1 MKEQQEKQVLK
12 RPPRRWPRY
21 VLGIVIIAVVAL
33 CIASLARS
41 KYGLENSRYEI
52 TSGKVAA
59 GADKTVADTDA
70 VGDGTDDAA
79 SLRIVEIA
87 DLHNAVFGKNNSR
100 LVDMIKAQE
109 PDLILMV
116 GDMVQEDE
124 EDLTVVTNLIRDL
137 SDTAPIYF
145 SIGNHEEAYIR
156 NFEEQDS
163 VIEAETTDAD
173 TPGDSISESH
183 LLSEIRAA
191 GATVLDKSYEDI
203 TVNGTDIRIGGIY
216 GYCLPATD
224 SLRQEFTNQPDRIA
238 EMDWLL
244 TYQDTEKLKLLLC
257 HMPVCWILNGSLE
270 YYDVDVVFAGHAH
283 GGQVRLPFV
292 GGFYAPDQGWFP
304 GREAGLYLEKTD
316 EATETADS
324 ENTAADSAPAES
336 GADAASPAADEPA
349 TDSVSTLVLTRG
361 LGSEMKVPRFCN
373 TPEVVTLDIYAEN

>member
-1 MKEQQEKQVLK
+1 MKQKQRK
-12 RPPRRWPRY
+12 CRWIFKIILL
-21 VLGIVIIAVVAL
+21 VILVIIAFCMV
-33 CIASLARS
+33 SLARS

-52 TSGKVAA
+52 SSSKAA
-59 GADKTVADTDA
+59 EDV
-70 VGDGTDDAA
+70 
-79 SLRIVEIA
+79 RIVEIA
-87 DLHNAVFGKNNSR
+87 DLHNAVFGESNVR

-124 EDLTVVTNLIRDL
+124 EDLTVVTDLIKEL

-145 SIGNHEEAYIR
+145 SLGNHEEAYIKNYPDR
-156 NFEEQDS
+156 DLL
-163 VIEAETTDAD
+163 AE
-173 TPGDSISESH
+173 IS
-183 LLSEIRAA
+183 AA
-191 GATVLDKSYEDI
+191 GATILDKSYEDI

-292 GGFYAPDQGWFP
+292 GGLYAPDQGWFP
-304 GREAGLYLEKTD
+304 GREEGLY
-316 EATETADS
+316 TE
-324 ENTAADSAPAES
+324 
-336 GADAASPAADEPA
+336 DA
-349 TDSVSTLVLTRG
+349 STLVLTRG